1 MWCLIGV
8 MFMLENDKKPFK
20 DGMIPLGDGDFL
32 FECHAGVSCFTL
44 CCRNVNLTLYPYD
57 IIRLKKSLNI
67 DSERFMRTHTFLQKE
82 HNPYFPSVK
91 LKLLKDIKKSCPFLK
106 DDGCSVYKDR
116 PSACRTYPL
125 EVGVSKEKDDFATEE
140 YFFLT
145 NHSYC
150 LGHNETKRQTVKQWT
165 RSQKLHDFNLMNN
178 LWAEIDALFASNPW
192 KGEGAG
198 GEKQQIAFMI
208 CYNIDSFREFV
219 QTHKIIQ
226 QFRVEK
232 YTKKMIL
239 SEDGELLKFGFEW
252 LKLILT
258 GKSSLV
264 MR

>member
-1 MWCLIGV
+1 
-8 MFMLENDKKPFK
+8 MLENDKKNLE
-20 DGMIPLGDGDFL
+20 DDMVPLGDGEFP
-32 FECHAGVSCFTL
+32 FECHAGVSCFTF

-67 DSERFMRTHTFLQKE
+67 DSEEFMRTHTFLQKE
-82 HNPYFPSVK
+82 HNPCFPSVK
-91 LKLLKDIKKSCPFLK
+91 LKLLTDDKKSCPFLK
-106 DDGCSVYKDR
+106 EDGCSVYNDR

-125 EVGVSKEKDDFATEE
+125 EVAVGKENNESATEE

-150 LGHNETKRQTVKQWT
+150 LGHGEAKRQTVKQWS
-165 RSQKLHDFNLMNN
+165 RSQKLHAFNLMNS
-178 LWAEIDALFASNPW
+178 LWAEVDALFASNPW

-198 GEKQQIAFMI
+198 GEKQQIAFMV

-219 QTHKIIQ
+219 RMHKLIQ
-226 QFRVEK
+226 QFRVDK
-232 YTKKMIL
+232 PTKKMIL
-239 SEDGELLKFGFEW
+239 SEDSELLKFGFEW